1 MSEKLHTW
9 LAAPQADAPC
19 TVIAEVAQAHDGSL
33 GTAHAYIDAAARAGA
48 DAIKFQTHIASA
60 ESTPHEPWRVKFS
73 AQDETRYDYWQR
85 MEFTPEQ
92 WAGLKRHA
100 DDAGLLFLS
109 SAFSLEAVELLKTVG
124 VAGWK
129 VASGEITNI
138 EMLSAMAATGQPVL
152 VSTGMSDFA
161 EIGVAVEVVR
171 EHDAP
176 LCVFQ
181 CTTQYPSPPEAIGLN
196 VLGELR
202 DRFGCAVGLSDHS
215 GTIFPGLA
223 AASLGVEAI
232 EVHIALSRDAF
243 GPDVVASL
251 TPAEMAQLVS
261 GVRFIETMNAHPAD
275 KTSVPGSVLENRK
288 IFLKSVVASGDLAA
302 GTVLERRHLAA
313 KKPGTGV
320 PAAKLADFVGRTL
333 ARDVSRDQLLQFED
347 LKA

>member
-1 MSEKLHTW
+1 M
-9 LAAPQADAPC
+9 AAPQADAPC

-85 MEFTPEQ
+85 MEFTPDQ

-100 DDAGLLFLS
+100 DDAGVMFLS

-161 EIGVAVEVVR
+161 EIGIAVDAVR
-171 EHDAP
+171 QHDAP

-202 DRFGCAVGLSDHS
+202 ERFGCAVGLSDHS

-223 AASLGVEAI
+223 AATLGVEAI

-251 TPAEMAQLVS
+251 TPSELAQLVS
-261 GVRFIETMNAHPAD
+261 GVRFMETMNAHPAD
-275 KTSVPGSVLENRK
+275 KTSVPASVLENRK

-302 GTVLERRHLAA
+302 GTVLKRRHLAA

-320 PAAKLADFVGRTL
+320 PAGKLADFIGRTL